1 MNSKPGTS
9 RYTDHLGRP
18 LVAVTGM
25 GVLSSL
31 GSGIK
36 DNWKALTGGVSGIHT
51 ITRFP
56 IDNLSTRICGTVDFL
71 SLPAENA
78 VERSYA
84 MARQTAEE
92 ALEHAGLSG
101 DFGGPLFLAAPPI
114 EPEWQ
119 QRFDLDRRAAPSK
132 EPGNAYVR
140 FLSALRERPDP
151 ALHESI
157 LFGSISERLADR
169 FGTRGLPVTLSTAC
183 ASGATAIQL
192 GVEAIR
198 QGRTDRALTVA
209 TDGSVNAES
218 LIRFALLSA
227 LSTQNDPPEKASKPF
242 TKNRD
247 GFVIA
252 EGAATLVLESLEA
265 AEARGA
271 KVLGIVRGCG
281 EKADHFHRTRSSP
294 DGGPAIATVRAAL
307 EDAGLDETGIGYI
320 NAHGTSTPENDKMEY
335 LSLSTVFGE
344 HLPNIPV
351 SSNKSMIGHTLTAA
365 GAIEAVFSLMT
376 ILTGTL
382 PPTINYDLPDPTIAL
397 DVVPNVK
404 RDTPVTSVLS
414 NSFGFGGQNACLV
427 MTAEPA

>member
-1 MNSKPGTS
+1 MSNAY
-9 RYTDHLGRP
+9 RDHLGRP

-25 GVLSSL
+25 GVITSL
-31 GSGIK
+31 GQGLE
-36 DNWKALTGGVSGIHT
+36 DNWKALTSGVSGIHK

-56 IDNLSTRICGTVDFL
+56 TEGLSTRISGTVDFID
-71 SLPAENA
+71 LPAENA

-84 MARQTAEE
+84 FARETTAE
-92 ALEHAGLSG
+92 ALAQSGLSG
-101 DFGGPLFLAAPPI
+101 DFNGPLFLAAPPI
-114 EPEWQ
+114 EPEWSA
-119 QRFDLDRRAAPSK
+119 RFGLADRAGPSEK
-132 EPGNAYVR
+132 PGDAYNR
-140 FLSALRERPDP
+140 FLAAMRQRPD
-151 ALHESI
+151 AVFHEAS
-157 LFGSISERLADR
+157 LFGAISERLSDR

-209 TDGSVNAES
+209 TDGSVSAEA
-218 LIRFALLSA
+218 LIRFSLLSA
-227 LSTQNDPPEKASKPF
+227 LSTQNDPPERASKPF
-242 TKNRD
+242 SKDRD

-265 AEARGA
+265 AIARGA
-271 KVLGIVRGCG
+271 RIYGILKGCG

-294 DGGPAIATVRAAL
+294 DGGPAIATIRAAL
-307 EDAGLDETGIGYI
+307 ADAGMDETGIGYI

-335 LSLSTVFGE
+335 GAMSAVFGE
-344 HLPNIPV
+344 KLATIPV

-365 GAIEAVFSLMT
+365 GAVEAVFSLQT

-382 PPTINYDLPDPTIAL
+382 PPTINHQNPDATIVL

-404 RDTPVTSVLS
+404 RDAQVTAVLS
-414 NSFGFGGQNACLV
+414 NSFGFGGQNASLV
-427 MTAEPA
+427 MAAEPA